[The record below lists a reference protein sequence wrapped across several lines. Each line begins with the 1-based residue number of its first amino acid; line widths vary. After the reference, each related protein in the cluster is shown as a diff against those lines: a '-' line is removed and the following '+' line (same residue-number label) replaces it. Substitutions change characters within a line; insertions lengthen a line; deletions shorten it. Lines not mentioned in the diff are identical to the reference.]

1 MWCGAAAPRE
11 RELRYF
17 VVRGPATIINPIS
30 PTLLAVGF
38 VPVVFKDAFQCLS
51 CPPPPPGDPEG
62 EPDCLF
68 PSETGVLV
76 RIRGG
81 FVICYLYADLKCSW
95 VVTLDA
101 RPREGL
107 RSAYRSPPGARIHVS
122 ILPQP
127 VATARDESGIPKWFV
142 GQVTTL
148 LKLN

>member
-1 MWCGAAAPRE
+1 MWFGAAAPWE
-11 RELRYF
+11 RELRYV

-51 CPPPPPGDPEG
+51 CLPRGVPREG
-62 EPDCLF
+62 PDCLL
-68 PSETGVLV
+68 PSETEVLG

-81 FVICYLYADLKCSW
+81 FVICYFYFDLKCSR

-107 RSAYRSPPGARIHVS
+107 RAAYRSPPGAVIHVS

-127 VATARDESGIPKWFV
+127 VATARDESGIPKWFF

-148 LKLN
+148 LKPY